1 MANSNVYQTFYSALK
16 RIRDLFHKSGRFDDS
31 NVKLDEIVKLI
42 SLYLFQTYSQSNL
55 RQLLTSYEYDHSF
68 DVTAKLKQS
77 FSQLAADKQFLNDD
91 TTSIFGSNPQLNI
104 QDGHNEFAY
113 ELLKLVIDSMDSVT
127 TNGELNANF
136 DLLNEAFGHFVRDN
150 FRNHIEDAQ
159 YMTPPEVVEFMVQ
172 IALHDVIQSD
182 SGLSGRFVVMDPCC
196 GVGSFLSTF
205 YRLSRNHSEFAP
217 CAIEVVGQDKVD
229 RMVRLSKVNMML
241 SNTSNHKIAVGNSL
255 VGESTLSNY
264 DGQVDL
270 ILTNPPFGA
279 KFSSQEVHRN
289 YKKYPLLHDLARK
302 NGKSFTSEILFIDR
316 CLALLRPGGRLLV
329 VIPDNVISA
338 NGMPAILRQRLS
350 KYAFIKLIV
359 ELPTVT
365 FAQAGTRT
373 KTHIL
378 YLQKCPSN
386 TLARR
391 QPVLEGF
398 GDLANETFLWQ
409 SDILSGHPVFMA
421 LSDDLGFE
429 VKSRRG
435 SPVKVNVGKNDL
447 PLILEGYASKRPV
460 VQDFDREY
468 QVIRDKPSCVFVDP
482 TTVLESSWTPNHYN
496 AARYKA
502 VTRLRTSANQDI
514 ELLPLR
520 KVVDFLA
527 VHRRQDS
534 IKKESKCISVL
545 HVMSDGV
552 IDYNGLLNYAPKHSG
567 IPCRPG
573 DLLFSKINPRI
584 PRTLIVPDV
593 KISLT
598 CSSEF
603 EIMNSKIHIDN
614 YAIMML
620 LLSSLVQEQIQFLTS
635 GTSSSHNRIKT
646 KELEQVLLPIPKEGT
661 ATLID
666 LKEAAQKVRQ
676 SVEILNTT
684 YLDLVNIRSEAERIW
699 L

>member
-1 MANSNVYQTFYSALK
+1 MTNANAYQTFYYALK
-16 RIRDLFHKSGRFDDS
+16 GIRDLFHKSGRLDDS

-42 SLYLFQTYSQSNL
+42 SLYLYQPYSQSNL
-55 RQLLTSYEYDHSF
+55 RELLTNYEYDHSF
-68 DVTAKLKQS
+68 DITAELKQS
-77 FSQLAADKQFLNDD
+77 FSRLAADKQFLNDD
-91 TTSIFGSNPQLNI
+91 ATSIFGSNPQLNI

-113 ELLKLVIDSMDSVT
+113 ELLRLVIASMDSVT
-127 TNGELNANF
+127 TGGGLNANF
-136 DLLNEAFGHFVRDN
+136 DLLNEAFGHFIRDN

-159 YMTPPEVVEFMVQ
+159 YMTPPEVVEFMAQ
-172 IALHDVIQSD
+172 IALHDLIQSD
-182 SGLSGRFVVMDPCC
+182 SMLKGRFVVMDPCC

-205 YRLSRNHSEFAP
+205 YRLARNLPEFKS
-217 CAIEVVGQDKVD
+217 CMIEVVGQDKVD
-229 RMVRLSKVNMML
+229 RMVRLTKINMML
-241 SNTSNHKIAVGNSL
+241 FNTKNHKITVGNSL
-255 VGESTLSNY
+255 VGESALNNY

-279 KFSSQEVHRN
+279 KFSSQEIYRN
-289 YKKYPLLHDLARK
+289 YKKYHLLHPLART
-302 NGKSFTSEILFIDR
+302 NGKSFTSELLFIDR
-316 CLALLRPGGRLLV
+316 CLSLLKPGGRLLV

-338 NGMPAILRQRLS
+338 NGMPAILRQLLS

-378 YLQKCPSN
+378 YLQKRPPN
-386 TLARR
+386 MLAR

-398 GDLANETFLWQ
+398 GDLADETLLWQ
-409 SDILSGHPVFMA
+409 PDVLTRHPVFMA

-435 SPVKVNVGKNDL
+435 SPVKVNAGKNDL
-447 PLILEGYASKRPV
+447 PLILEGYTSKRLIA
-460 VQDFDREY
+460 QDFDQEY
-468 QVIRDKPSCVFVDP
+468 QVVRDKPSCVFVDP
-482 TTVLESSWTPNHYN
+482 ITVLESSWTPNHYN
-496 AARYKA
+496 AGRYKA
-502 VTRLRTSANQDI
+502 IAQLRNRANQDI

-520 KVVDFLA
+520 KVVDFLSA
-527 VHRRQDS
+527 NRRQDS
-534 IKKESKCISVL
+534 IEEESKCISVL

-552 IDYNGLLNYAPKHSG
+552 IDYSELFNYAPKHSG
-567 IPCRPG
+567 VPCQPG

-593 KISLT
+593 KIPLT

-614 YAIMML
+614 YAVMML

-646 KELEQVLLPIPKEGT
+646 KELKQVLLPIPKAGT
-661 ATLID
+661 DTLIA
-666 LKEAAQKVRQ
+666 LKETARKFKQ
-676 SVEILNTT
+676 SLEILNTT
-684 YLDLVNIRSEAERIW
+684 YLDLVNIRSEAAKLW